1 MPNVIINENSGAAT
15 GGVRDVMRWE
25 GVALFMGTTLFYVF
39 SGSPWQAYAI
49 LFFVPDLTFLAYL
62 AGPRIGAVVYNAA
75 HVTIGPMVLAM
86 LGLVFAEPAL
96 GSVALIW
103 LAHIGL
109 DRALGYGLKYAAG
122 FRYTHLGRIGRDPK
136 PAAQGENA
144 QTTMSATR

>member
-1 MPNVIINENSGAAT
+1 MPNIIINENSGAAT

-25 GVALFMGTTLFYVF
+25 GVALFVGTTLFYVF

-109 DRALGYGLKYAAG
+109 DRALGYGLKYGTG
-122 FRYTHLGRIGRDPK
+122 FRYTHLGRIGRDATEPSK
-136 PAAQGENA
+136 DSAAR
-144 QTTMSATR
+144 AT

>member
-1 MPNVIINENSGAAT
+1 MTNIAINENSGAAT
-15 GGVRDVMRWE
+15 GGVRDLLRWE
-25 GVALFMGTTLFYVF
+25 GAALFAGMTLFF
-39 SGSPWQAYAI
+39 WISGAPWQIYA
-49 LFFVPDLTFLAYL
+49 LFFFVPDLSFLAYL

-109 DRALGYGLKYAAG
+109 DRALGYGLKYGTG
-122 FRYTHLGRIGRDPK
+122 FRYTHLGRIGRDATEPSK
-136 PAAQGENA
+136 DSAAR
-144 QTTMSATR
+144 AT

>member
-1 MPNVIINENSGAAT
+1 MPNIIINENSGAAT

-25 GVALFMGTTLFYVF
+25 GVALFIGTTLFYAF

-49 LFFVPDLTFLAYL
+49 LFFVPDLTFLAYP

-75 HVTIGPMVLAM
+75 HVTIGPMLLAM
-86 LGLVFAEPAL
+86 VGLIFAEPAL
-96 GSVALIW
+96 GSIALIW

-122 FRYTHLGRIGRDPK
+122 FRYTHLGRIGKDAE
-136 PAAQGENA
+136 PARTGPLARG
-144 QTTMSATR
+144 